1 MFCIFANIK
10 RNALKNRRTMYND
23 EDILSKLGI
32 DALSDM
38 QLRMKDVML
47 GGVSDVVLL
56 SATGSGK
63 TLAYLIP
70 LVRMLDASSD
80 MVQAVVIVPGR
91 ELALQSC
98 DVFKSMGTGLTAMC
112 LYGGRPA
119 MDEHRE
125 LDKLRPQVVF
135 ATPGRLVDHLDKG
148 NFSPFSVKY
157 VVIDEFDKCLKMGF
171 ADEMKRAFSM
181 LPGVIRRFLLSATDA
196 EEIPSFVNIGHVE
209 RIDYIDCDDAAGR
222 IKLLYVKS
230 QEKDKLETLYRMLCG
245 FGQASSIVFLNYR
258 DSVERTGAYLSG
270 KGFTISVFHGGMDQ
284 KAREAAVYKFAN
296 GSANVL
302 VATDLASR
310 GLDMPEV
317 DNIIHYHLPVGK
329 DEYVHRTGRTAR
341 WKSEGRAFFL
351 LGPDETVPEYV
362 SEPVEEYDIPENGIL
377 PPQPRMVTLYI
388 GKGKKD
394 KISRGDILGFLCKTC
409 GLDGNDIGRIDVRE
423 RWAYAAVDSSKWKD
437 VIKRSVG
444 AKLKGIK
451 TVIELIK

>member
-1 MFCIFANIK
+1 M
-10 RNALKNRRTMYND
+10 KNRQAMFDD
-23 EDILSKLGI
+23 EYILRKLGI
-32 DALSDM
+32 EALSDM
-38 QLRMKDVML
+38 QLKMRDVML
-47 GGVSDVVLL
+47 GTDSDVVLL

-63 TLAYLIP
+63 TLAYLLP
-70 LVRMLDASSD
+70 LVHLLDTASD

-98 DVFKSMGTGLTAMC
+98 EVFKSMGTGLSAMC

-125 LDKLRPQVVF
+125 LNRLKPQVVF

-148 NFSPFSVKY
+148 NFSPYGVRF

-171 ADEMKRAFSM
+171 ADEMGRAFDM
-181 LPGVIRRFLLSATDA
+181 LPGVKRRFLLSATDA
-196 EEIPSFVNIGHVE
+196 DEIPSFVNIRRVE
-209 RIDYIDCDDAAGR
+209 RLDFTGSCDVTGR
-222 IKLLYVKS
+222 VRLFSLKS
-230 QEKDKLETLYRMLCG
+230 PDKDKLESLARLLCG
-245 FGQASSIVFLNYR
+245 FGQSSSIVFLNYR
-258 DSVERTGAYLSG
+258 DSVERTGAFLSG
-270 KGFTISVFHGGMDQ
+270 KGFVVSTFHGGMDQ
-284 KAREAAVYKFAN
+284 KEREAAVYKFAN

-317 DNIIHYHLPVGK
+317 DNIVHYHMPVGQ

-341 WKSEGRAFFL
+341 WKAEGRAFFL
-351 LGPDETVPEYV
+351 LGPDEELPEYV
-362 SEPVEEYDIPENGIL
+362 DGQVEDYAVPEGSAV
-377 PPQPRMVTLYI
+377 PPRPRMVTLYI

-394 KISRGDILGFLCKTC
+394 KVSRGDILGFLCKTG
-409 GLDGNDIGRIDVRE
+409 GLDGKDIGRIDVRE
-423 RWAYAAVDSSKWKD
+423 RWAYAAVDSSKWKE
-437 VIKRSVG
+437 VIKRSNG